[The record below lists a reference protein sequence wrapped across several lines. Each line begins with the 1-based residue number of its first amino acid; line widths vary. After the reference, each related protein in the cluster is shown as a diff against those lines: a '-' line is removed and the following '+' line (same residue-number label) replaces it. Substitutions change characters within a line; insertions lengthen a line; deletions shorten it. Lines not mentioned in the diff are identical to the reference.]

1 MLCINNLH
9 QINTHMANF
18 FPSLEI
24 IDQLTVKPTE
34 GESFL
39 LNRLAQEL
47 DDTFDVYFNPY
58 LDGDRPDFLILKKGH
73 GAIIIE
79 VKDWDMSN
87 YFIDKNNHWRTS
99 HNPKIRTSAPMQ
111 QAFKYKSHLFE
122 LHIPS
127 LGFSNILNSNF
138 YKTIQCFVYLHTTT
152 KDRLSAL
159 YDRPINEVKQLIN
172 SANGQRYSSKKYQLE
187 RDRFNT
193 FAQDNISSLIT
204 KINNLKKNPI
214 FQDHIYDDFTKILIP
229 PKHLEEQGH
238 YYTFDKYQNK
248 LLDSI
253 PNTKMKIRGVA
264 GSGKTT
270 LLAEKAARAFKR
282 HNSTVLVLTYNLALR
297 NLIRD
302 KIKKAFRFN
311 DLEFDNKSIEIS
323 NYHYFFKSQ
332 LNNLGIPFPISGD
345 QDEDLED
352 FENNEIFD
360 LDFQEK
366 SNVEIIGLSSKDL
379 FEIEKN
385 ARDEKLVLDDFFEKV
400 FKTDLFK
407 EANEKPIKYQTI
419 FIDEVQ
425 DFEVEWLEIII
436 SNFLAEDGEIVLFGD
451 QNQNIYNRLINKQ
464 DYPVTRGFGH
474 WKNLKISHR
483 QDDKAFADLCNTYKD
498 TFLKEYP
505 DQLEHDII
513 ENLAFSF
520 SDKKYLQIP
529 LADSVQATYD
539 FIVQTFE
546 TLSISPNDIAILSS
560 KIDFLRNLQNNFK
573 FQRTDSTFETPSEYE
588 IIQKNFDG
596 KVETFLKKKAQ
607 LEEKLHSCHPSD
619 INHIRSDIQKLT
631 SYMKNTARQKL
642 KALDEFRKLKKR
654 HFNANSGLMKIATT
668 HSFKGFEADT
678 TFLIIQP
685 NDSPEI
691 VYAGLT
697 RAANNLYIIDL
708 DTRNVYKNFFE
719 KQLS

>member
-1 MLCINNLH
+1 
-9 QINTHMANF
+9 MANF
-18 FPSLEI
+18 FPSLEL
-24 IDQLTVKPTE
+24 IDRLTVKPTE

-39 LNRLAQEL
+39 LNKLAKEL

-87 YFIDKNNHWRTS
+87 YFIDKNNHWRTT
-99 HNPKIRTSAPMQ
+99 HNPKIRTSSPMQ

-122 LHIPS
+122 LHIPT
-127 LGFSNILNSNF
+127 LGFANILNPNF
-138 YKTIQCFVYLHTTT
+138 YKTIQCFVYLHTST

-159 YDRPINEVKQLIN
+159 YDHPINEVKQLIN
-172 SANGQRYSSKKYQLE
+172 SVNGQKYTSKKYQLE
-187 RDRFNT
+187 RDKFST
-193 FAQDNISSLIT
+193 FAQDNTSSLIR
-204 KINNLKKNPI
+204 KINSLKKNPI
-214 FQDHIYDDFTKILIP
+214 FKDNIYDDFTKILLP
-229 PKHLEEQGH
+229 PKHIEEQSH
-238 YYTFDKYQNK
+238 YYTFDKYQIK

-270 LLAEKAARAFKR
+270 LLAEKTALAFKR

-302 KIKKAFRFN
+302 KIKKSFRFN
-311 DLEFDNKSIEIS
+311 GLEFDNKSIEIS

-332 LNNLGIPFPISGD
+332 LNNLGIPFPTSGNK
-345 QDEDLED
+345 DEDLEKS
-352 FENNEIFD
+352 ENNEILD

-366 SNVEIIGLSSKDL
+366 SNAEIIGISSKDL
-379 FEIEKN
+379 YEIEKS
-385 ARDEKLVLDDFFEKV
+385 ARNEKLVLENFFEIV

-407 EANEKPIKYQTI
+407 EAYEKPIKYQTI

-436 SNFLAEDGEIVLFGD
+436 SNFLTEDGEMVLFGD

-483 QDDKAFADLCNTYKD
+483 QDDKAFADLCNSYKD

-520 SDKKYLQIP
+520 SDKKYLQITQTNNIE
-529 LADSVQATYD
+529 ASFD
-539 FIVQTFE
+539 FISKTIK
-546 TLSISPNDIAILSS
+546 TLNVSPNDIAILSS
-560 KIDFLRNLQNNFK
+560 KIDFLRNIQSNFK
-573 FQRTDSTFETPSEYE
+573 FQRTDSTFETPTEYE
-588 IIQKNFDG
+588 IIQKKFNDR
-596 KVETFLKKKAQ
+596 VEKFLKNKTQ
-607 LEEKLHSCHPSD
+607 LEEKLQSCHPSD
-619 INHIRSDIQKLT
+619 INHIQSEIQKLT
-631 SYMKNTARQKL
+631 SHMKNAAKQKL

-685 NDSPEI
+685 NDSSEV

-708 DTRNVYKNFFE
+708 DTSNLYKNFFE

>member
-1 MLCINNLH
+1 MLYINNLH
-9 QINTHMANF
+9 QRNIQMANF

-39 LNRLAQEL
+39 LNKLAQEL

-87 YFIDKNNHWRTS
+87 YFIDQNNHWRTT

-127 LGFSNILNSNF
+127 LGFANILNSNF

-172 SANGQRYSSKKYQLE
+172 SGNEQRYTSKKYQLE

-193 FAQDNISSLIT
+193 FAQDNISSLIK

-229 PKHLEEQGH
+229 PKHFEEQGH

-248 LLDSI
+248 LLDSV
-253 PNTKMKIRGVA
+253 PNAKMKIRGVA

-270 LLAEKAARAFKR
+270 ILAEKTARAFKR

-311 DLEFDNKSIEIS
+311 NLEFDNKSIEIS

-332 LNNLGIPFPISGD
+332 LNNLGIPFPTSGD
-345 QDEDLED
+345 QDEDLEN
-352 FENNEIFD
+352 FENNEILD

-366 SNVEIIGLSSKDL
+366 SNAEIIGLSSKDL

-385 ARDEKLVLDDFFEKV
+385 ARDEKLVLEDFFERV

-436 SNFLAEDGEIVLFGD
+436 SNFLAEDGEMVLFGD

-483 QDDKAFADLCNTYKD
+483 QDDKAFADLCNAYKD

-529 LADSVQATYD
+529 QADSVQATYD
-539 FIVQTFE
+539 FIVQTLK
-546 TLSISPNDIAILSS
+546 TLSISPNDISILSS

-573 FQRTDSTFETPSEYE
+573 FQKTDSTFETPTEYE
-588 IIQKNFDG
+588 MIQKNFDG

-607 LEEKLHSCHPSD
+607 LEEKLQSCHPSD
-619 INHIRSDIQKLT
+619 IIHIRSEIQKLT
-631 SYMKNTARQKL
+631 SYMKNAAKQKL

-678 TFLIIQP
+678 TFLILQS
-685 NDSPEI
+685 NDSSEI

-697 RAANNLYIIDL
+697 RAANHLYIIDL
-708 DTRNVYKNFFE
+708 DTSNVYKNFFE

>member
-1 MLCINNLH
+1 
-9 QINTHMANF
+9 MANF

-34 GESFL
+34 GESFF

-87 YFIDKNNHWRTS
+87 YFIDKNNHWRTN

-214 FQDHIYDDFTKILIP
+214 FQDHIYNDFTKILIP

-270 LLAEKAARAFKR
+270 LLAEKTARAFKR

-332 LNNLGIPFPISGD
+332 LNNLGIPFPTSGD
-345 QDEDLED
+345 QDEDLEN

-366 SNVEIIGLSSKDL
+366 SNAEIIGLSSKDL
-379 FEIEKN
+379 YEIEKN
-385 ARDEKLVLDDFFEKV
+385 AREEKLVLEDFFERV

-436 SNFLAEDGEIVLFGD
+436 YNFLAEDGEMVLFGD

-483 QDDKAFADLCNTYKD
+483 QDDKAFADLCNAYKD
-498 TFLKEYP
+498 SFLKEYP
-505 DQLEHDII
+505 DQLEHDVI

-520 SDKKYLQIP
+520 SDKKYLQITQTNNIEASFSFISNIIKN
-529 LADSVQATYD
+529 LSV
-539 FIVQTFE
+539 
-546 TLSISPNDIAILSS
+546 SPNDIAILSS

-573 FQRTDSTFETPSEYE
+573 FKKTDSTFETPSEYE
-588 IIQKNFDG
+588 MIQKNFDG

-708 DTRNVYKNFFE
+708 DTSNVYKNFFE

>member
-1 MLCINNLH
+1 
-9 QINTHMANF
+9 MANF
-18 FPSLEI
+18 FPSLEL

-39 LNRLAQEL
+39 LNKLAQEL

-87 YFIDKNNHWRTS
+87 YFIDKNNHWRTI

-127 LGFSNILNSNF
+127 LGFSNILNPNF
-138 YKTIQCFVYLHTTT
+138 YKTIQCLVYLHTTT

-159 YDRPINEVKQLIN
+159 YDPPINEVKQLMN
-172 SANGQRYSSKKYQLE
+172 SVNGQKYTSKKYQLE
-187 RDRFNT
+187 RDKFNT
-193 FAQDNISSLIT
+193 FAQDNISNLIK
-204 KINNLKKNPI
+204 KINSLKKNPI
-214 FQDHIYDDFTKILIP
+214 FQDPIYDDFTKILRP
-229 PKHLEEQGH
+229 PKHVEEQGH
-238 YYTFDKYQNK
+238 YYTFDKYQTK

-253 PNTKMKIRGVA
+253 PNIKMKIRGVA

-270 LLAEKAARAFKR
+270 LLAEKTARAFKR

-311 DLEFDNKSIEIS
+311 GLEFDNKSIEIS

-332 LNNLGIPFPISGD
+332 LNNLGITFPKSGNE
-345 QDEDLED
+345 DEDLEN
-352 FENNEIFD
+352 FENNEILD

-366 SNVEIIGLSSKDL
+366 SNAEIVGISSKDL
-379 FEIEKN
+379 YEIEKSALN
-385 ARDEKLVLDDFFEKV
+385 EKKILELFFEKV

-436 SNFLAEDGEIVLFGD
+436 SNFLTEDGEIVLFGD

-483 QDDKAFADLCNTYKD
+483 QDDKAFANLCNSYKD

-520 SDKKYLQIP
+520 SDKKYLQIKQTNNIET
-529 LADSVQATYD
+529 SFD
-539 FIVQTFE
+539 FIIKTIK
-546 TLSISPNDIAILSS
+546 TLNVSPNDIAILSS
-560 KIDFLRNLQNNFK
+560 KIDFLRNIQSSFK
-573 FQRTDSTFETPSEYE
+573 FQRTDSTFETPMEYE
-588 IIQKNFDG
+588 MIQKNFNDR
-596 KVETFLKKKAQ
+596 VEKFLKNKNQ
-607 LEEKLHSCHPSD
+607 LEEKLKSCHPSD
-619 INHIRSDIQKLT
+619 INHIQSEIQKLT
-631 SYMKNTARQKL
+631 NFTKNAAKQKL

-685 NDSPEI
+685 DDSAEI

-708 DTRNVYKNFFE
+708 DTSNVYKNFFE